1 MLSGLIKMVKGKEV
15 LVEAEKVKFGAFE
28 LKKHKKTR
36 NRMIVQKHIFN
47 LVLIITE
54 YRYETTTK

>member
-1 MLSGLIKMVKGKEV
+1 MVKGKEV

-54 YRYETTTK
+54 YRYETTIK

>member
-1 MLSGLIKMVKGKEV
+1 MVKGKEV